1 MKNALTIF
9 KKELRSYFSSPVG
22 YVFIIFYLLV
32 SNAFFFFVQDFFKQG
47 QDSMRG
53 YFAAM
58 PWIFLFFVPAISMR
72 LWAEEKK
79 MGTVE
84 LLLTMPLKEWEVV
97 LGKFLAAFAFLGIA
111 LLFSLTVPIS
121 LAYLGKPDFGVIVGS
136 YVGALFLGS
145 SYLAIGLYI
154 SSLTENQV
162 VAFII
167 SLAVIFVLLL
177 VGIAP
182 VWLNAV
188 GSLVSF
194 CDYVSLL
201 SHFNNVT
208 RGVID
213 SRDVVYY
220 ASVIVLFLYLNV
232 KNIEAR
238 KWR

>member
-1 MKNALTIF
+1 MGNVLTIF
-9 KKELRSYFSSPVG
+9 KKELRSYFSSPIG

-47 QDSMRG
+47 QDTMRG
-53 YFAAM
+53 FFAAM
-58 PWIFLFFVPAISMR
+58 PWIFLFFVPAVSMR
-72 LWAEEKK
+72 LWSEEKK

-84 LLLTMPLKEWEVV
+84 LLLTMPMREWEVV
-97 LGKFLAAFAFLGIA
+97 FGKFLAAFAFLGIA
-111 LLFSLTVPIS
+111 LLFTLTVPVS
-121 LAYLGKPDFGVIVGS
+121 LAYLGKPDIGVIIGS
-136 YVGALFLGS
+136 YIGALFLGS
-145 SYLAIGLYI
+145 AYLAIGLFI

-177 VGIAP
+177 IGIAP

-188 GSLVSF
+188 GPIVSVA
-194 CDYVSLL
+194 DYVSLL

-220 ASVIVLFLYLNV
+220 LSVIVLFLYLNI